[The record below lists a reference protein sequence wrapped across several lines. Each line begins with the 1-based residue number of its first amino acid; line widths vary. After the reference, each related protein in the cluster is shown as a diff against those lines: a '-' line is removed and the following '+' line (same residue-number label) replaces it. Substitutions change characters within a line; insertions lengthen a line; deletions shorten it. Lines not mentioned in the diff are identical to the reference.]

1 MVVKKEIDKRDKSE
15 REACLAQREQFNK
28 LLVFV
33 RLYRSIRRP
42 DKNKMSIKKNA
53 LGKQWPRLANIEQQ

>member
-33 RLYRSIRRP
+33 RLYRSI
-42 DKNKMSIKKNA
+42 
-53 LGKQWPRLANIEQQ
+53 

>member
-15 REACLAQREQFNK
+15 REECLAQREQFSK

-33 RLYRSIRRP
+33 CLYRGI
-42 DKNKMSIKKNA
+42 
-53 LGKQWPRLANIEQQ
+53 